1 MVYYV
6 VGYYGRFMWFYF
18 TEAEALEVVK
28 YYREVLGWKRVY
40 YYCEQHRTNIEH
52 KPTITLK
59 YFSYAKETLDKIAT
73 LWYNIYIIKKEK
85 RFK

>member
-40 YYCEQHRTNIEH
+40 YYCE
-52 KPTITLK
+52 
-59 YFSYAKETLDKIAT
+59 
-73 LWYNIYIIKKEK
+73 
-85 RFK
+85 